1 MSSTVEK
8 NFVQG
13 SMWMIAMR
21 WGMRLI
27 GLVSTIILARLL
39 DPFDFGMIAMA
50 MIVTALLESITMV
63 GVDLALI
70 RRTDAV
76 RAHYD
81 TAWTIQILQGIA
93 LAAMLLIAAPYT
105 ESYFNEPQLVLVVQA
120 LSLKAFIN
128 GFANIGT
135 VAFRKELNFALEF
148 RFEVYKKLITFVV
161 VISGALILG
170 NYWAIV
176 IALIVSAVLRVVLS
190 YMMHPYRPRTSFA
203 KLRDIWSFSFWLL
216 ISRIGVYLNRKTDAI
231 IIGNA
236 FGTNIMGIYHV
247 GSDVGMLFSQEFV
260 MPIRRALF
268 PNFAKISGD
277 EKLYRSTVR
286 NMVGV
291 LSVICAS
298 TGFGMMSVA
307 SDFTSVV
314 LGSKWMSAVPVIEWL
329 AVFGAVAGIALTLE
343 VVLLASGHAK
353 LSAVESWLQL
363 TVLVPVLYFV
373 ASSSGLEDIAMVRM
387 IIALLFLPLM
397 IYLVTLISPV
407 KFMDI
412 ISMIWRPTI
421 AGLSM
426 LFMVR
431 WFHMDSITMPAVR
444 LAMDIGIGIVSYFSV
459 LYALWYLAGKSD
471 GVERIILDKIR
482 LKMVNERA

>member
-1 MSSTVEK
+1 M
-8 NFVQG
+8 QG
-13 SMWMIAMR
+13 SIWMIAMR

-70 RRTDAV
+70 RRTDAI

-148 RFEVYKKLITFVV
+148 RFEIYKKFITFAV
-161 VISGALILG
+161 VICGALILG

-190 YMMHPYRPRTSFA
+190 YLMHPYRPRISFE

-216 ISRIGVYLNRKTDAI
+216 LSRIGVYLNRKTDAI

-236 FGTNIMGIYHV
+236 FGTNTMGIYHV
-247 GSDVGMLFSQEFV
+247 GSEIGMLFSQEFV

-277 EKLYRSTVR
+277 EKLYRSTVK

-291 LSVICAS
+291 LSLICAS
-298 TGFGMMSVA
+298 TGFGMMAVA

-329 AVFGAVAGIALTLE
+329 AVFGVVSGIALSLE
-343 VVLLASGHAK
+343 VVLLAAGHAK

-363 TVLVPVLYFV
+363 IILVPVLYFV
-373 ASSSGLEDIAMVRM
+373 ASSSGLDDIAMARM
-387 IIALLFLPLM
+387 LIALLFLPLM

-407 KFMDI
+407 RFMDVV
-412 ISMIWRPTI
+412 SMIWRPAF
-421 AGLSM
+421 AGLAM
-426 LFMVR
+426 LFLVR
-431 WFHMDSITMPAVR
+431 WFHMHSITFPVLR
-444 LAMDIGIGIVSYFSV
+444 LSMDIIVGVVSYFSV
-459 LYALWYLAGKSD
+459 LYFLWVVSGRND
-471 GVERIILDKIR
+471 GVERIILNKI
-482 LKMVNERA
+482 KMKFVPE